1 MTGRECTAG
10 CRENPVN
17 KGNEGG
23 NSMKIVVLNG
33 SPKGDISV
41 TMQYIAYIRKKYPI
55 HSWKILNVA
64 QDIRKIEMDTVAWNT
79 LVGSIRSADIV
90 LWAFP
95 LYYLVVCSQYKR
107 FIELVFE
114 RNAQDAF
121 AGTYAVSLS
130 TSIHFFDQ
138 IAHAYIHAVSDDLGM
153 KYLGFYS
160 AEMRDLLKEE
170 ERKRLEKFAA
180 LLFTAVQEK
189 IPVQRENAPLVWPAF
204 SYVPG
209 TQQKTYKTGTKKVV
223 ILTDSDGS
231 SPNLAAMT
239 DRLLKNFSGP
249 VEMINLHDVNIKGG
263 CLGCCQC
270 GYDNTC
276 VYTDGYV
283 DFFKNKLVPADI
295 IIMAGSV
302 HDRYLS
308 SAWKQFFDRSFFK
321 GHTPSLK
328 GKQIGFMIAGPLH
341 QIPHLKEA
349 LSAWADNGGCH
360 AQFVTDEV
368 SDAGELDALLDT
380 MAARLIQN
388 AEAGYIPPQT
398 FYAIGGHKIFRD
410 SIYGGMRIAFQADY
424 RYYTEHGM
432 FDFPQ
437 ADLKTRLFN
446 AIFIPLTRIPGFRK
460 KVFADMKHHMIE
472 PFEPVLRNA

>member
-1 MTGRECTAG
+1 
-10 CRENPVN
+10 
-17 KGNEGG
+17 
-23 NSMKIVVLNG
+23 MKIVVLNG

-41 TMQYIAYIRKKYPI
+41 TMQYVAYIRKKFPDYTYE
-55 HSWKILNVA
+55 ILNVA
-64 QDIRKIEMDTVAWNT
+64 QDIRKIEKDTAVWNKI
-79 LVGSIRSADIV
+79 LDSIRSADIV

-95 LYYLVVCSQYKR
+95 LYYMVVCSQYKR
-107 FIELVFE
+107 FIELIFE
-114 RNAQDAF
+114 RKAQDTC
-121 AGTYAVSLS
+121 AGTYAASLS

-138 IAHAYIHAVSDDLGM
+138 TAHAYIHAVSDDLGM
-153 KYLGFYS
+153 QYLGFYS

-170 ERKRLEKFAA
+170 ERTRLEKFAY
-180 LLFTAVQEK
+180 LLITSVQEK
-189 IPVQRENAPLVWPAF
+189 MPVQRENAPLTWPTHP
-204 SYVPG
+204 YVPG
-209 TQQKTYKTGTKKVV
+209 TQQKTLSTGTKKIV
-223 ILTDSDGS
+223 ILTDADGS

-239 DRLLKNFSGP
+239 DRLLKNFSGS

-276 VYTDGYV
+276 VYSDGYV

-295 IIMAGSV
+295 IIIAGPV

-321 GHTPSLK
+321 GHTPGLE
-328 GKQIGFMIAGPLH
+328 GKQIGFVIAGPLH
-341 QIPHLKEA
+341 QIPHLKET
-349 LSAWADNGGCH
+349 LTAWADNGGCH

-368 SDAGELDALLDT
+368 LNSGELDALLDA
-380 MAARLIQN
+380 MAACLVQC
-388 AEAGYIPPQT
+388 AEAGYIPPRT

-410 SIYGGMRIAFQADY
+410 SIYGGMRLAFQADY
-424 RYYTEHGM
+424 RYYREHGM

-437 ADLKTRLFN
+437 ADLKTRLLN
-446 AIFIPLTRIPGFRK
+446 AIFIPLTRIPSFRK
-460 KVFADMKHHMIE
+460 KVFADLKHHMIE

>member
-1 MTGRECTAG
+1 
-10 CRENPVN
+10 
-17 KGNEGG
+17 
-23 NSMKIVVLNG
+23 MKIVVLNG
-33 SPKGDISV
+33 SPKGDVSV
-41 TMQYIAYIRKKYPI
+41 TMQYIAYIRKKFPDHTYE
-55 HSWKILNVA
+55 ILNIA
-64 QDIRKIEMDTVAWNT
+64 YEIKKIEKDTAIWNKT
-79 LVGSIRSADIV
+79 LDSIRSADLV

-95 LYYLVVCSQYKR
+95 LYYLLVCSQYKR

-121 AGTYAVSLS
+121 AAKYVASLS

-138 IAHAYIHAVSDDLGM
+138 TAHAYIHAVSDDLGM

-170 ERKRLEKFAA
+170 ERTRLEKFAA
-180 LLFTAVQEK
+180 LLFTAVQDK
-189 IPVQRENAPLVWPAF
+189 IPVQRENAPLTGQPL

-209 TQQKTYKTGTKKVV
+209 TLRKNLSMGTKKIV
-223 ILTDSDGS
+223 ILTDADDS

-239 DRLLKNFSGP
+239 DRLLNSFSGS
-249 VEMINLHDVNIKGG
+249 VELINLHKLDIRGG

-276 VYTDGYV
+276 VYNDGYV
-283 DFFKNKLVPADI
+283 DFFNNKLVPADI
-295 IIMAGSV
+295 IMMAGSV

-321 GHTPSLK
+321 GHTPGLA
-328 GKQIGFMIAGPLH
+328 GKQIGFVIAGPLR
-341 QIPHLKEA
+341 QIPNLKEV
-349 LSAWADNGGCH
+349 LTAWADNGGCH

-368 SDAGELDALLDT
+368 SGSLELDGLLDA
-380 MAARLIQN
+380 MAAQLVLG

-398 FYAIGGHKIFRD
+398 FYAVGGHKIFRD
-410 SIYGGMRIAFQADY
+410 SIYGGLKMAFQADY
-424 RYYTEHGM
+424 RYYCEHGM

-437 ADLKTRLFN
+437 ADIKTRLLN
-446 AIFIPLTRIPGFRK
+446 AILIPLTWIPGFRK
-460 KVFADMKHHMIE
+460 KVFADMKYHMIE
-472 PFEPVLRNA
+472 PFRPVLEHA